1 MCKETTAGTIYW
13 AGIFSTNRHCLLFM
27 ASALTSSCDVAVYE
41 QGVWFLRLSAVLLL
55 ASFANYVTLPTRDKP
70 VKAPAVAQVEEIKEA
85 VAVAAPSQE
94 DSSVQQGAD
103 ISVPPIPNTPTQKRT
118 LTAGKSIKNNKREKD
133 ARGKKPFIPIRRGVI
148 RKRRRAASH
157 GKPKTTSAGLVSG
170 SNKIVQMTT
179 RQTPNIAAAP
189 AFFQKG
195 TAPVTRSNHG
205 VHSAAKAAVAATP
218 TRSQWGAKEPIT
230 ISMHPSKIKHLKFSL

>member
-1 MCKETTAGTIYW
+1 
-13 AGIFSTNRHCLLFM
+13 M
-27 ASALTSSCDVAVYE
+27 ASALVSTCDVAVYE

-55 ASFANYVTLPTRDKP
+55 ASFANYATLPTKDKP
-70 VKAPAVAQVEEIKEA
+70 LKTPAVAQVEEIKEA

-103 ISVPPIPNTPTQKRT
+103 ISVPPIPNTPSQKKT
-118 LTAGKSIKNNKREKD
+118 FTAGTSMKKNKRVKN
-133 ARGKKPFIPIRRGVI
+133 ARGKKSFNPVRRGVI

-170 SNKIVQMTT
+170 SNISNNHMTP

-189 AFFQKG
+189 AFFHKG
-195 TAPVTRSNHG
+195 TVPISRSKALLADPV
-205 VHSAAKAAVAATP
+205 VAKAAVAATP
-218 TRSQWGAKEPIT
+218 PRSQSGAGEPIT